1 MQKKTISR
9 TDISSSIMIN
19 NNLDFDKIHLEKDKV
34 KTLENEKKYLLNLI
48 DNIKN
53 ENTENIEKI
62 DCLEKI
68 IKKKKK

>member
-1 MQKKTISR
+1 
-9 TDISSSIMIN
+9 MIN

-68 IKKKKK
+68 IKKKKKK